1 METLIFVVSTEP
13 CLNGLL
19 APQEQGSDAAAANQS
34 QDPGCRKTS
43 QPINPYIS
51 FVATTKHVH
60 SYLHLDL
67 TTV

>member
-13 CLNGLL
+13 GLNGLL

-51 FVATTKHVH
+51 FVAT
-60 SYLHLDL
+60 SN
-67 TTV
+67 